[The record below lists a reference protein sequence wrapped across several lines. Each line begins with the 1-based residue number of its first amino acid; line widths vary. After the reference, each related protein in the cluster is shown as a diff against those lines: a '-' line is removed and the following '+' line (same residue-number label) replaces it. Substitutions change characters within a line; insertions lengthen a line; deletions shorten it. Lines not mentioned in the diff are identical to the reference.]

1 MQNLFSAEEHFIM
14 EANFAISLM
23 KLTGLQNFDK
33 SNLSKDKKLYHFNM
47 CNTIKGTHWL
57 FCFCFEFEESYFV

>member
-47 CNTIKGTHWL
+47 CNTTTKGTHWL
-57 FCFCFEFEESYFV
+57 FWSLF